1 MRWLVGSLLLLLIAT
16 VFQLG
21 LLVYS
26 MYALLVV
33 MLGSRWLTIYWA
45 ENLTV
50 LREINRETVEQGE
63 QVAVVV
69 TVRNRGQLPV
79 PWFLLEDLLQ
89 KSAIM
94 YRPASLQVSGRRLFL
109 AMMRGNSTKRFSYQ
123 IKCNRR
129 GYYQIGPTV
138 IETGDLF
145 GLHRKFKVGAAPDYL
160 MVLPEVVPLDGF
172 DIASRR
178 PIGEIRMTHRLF
190 EDPTRIAGVRQYQPG
205 DPMNRVNWAATARTG
220 VLHSKVFEPS
230 SIAGVTILLDFH
242 QDSFDPKHEPIR
254 SELAIT
260 LSAAI
265 ANSLQLMGQQIGLVT
280 NARDAAERIKSEG
293 WDFDARSRKAA
304 QKAATVQTDN
314 ARKRPQIV
322 ETKRGAEQFSQILE
336 VLARAEKNDGLTLPE
351 LITET
356 ASRMPRDATVIVILT
371 KVTDEMALSL
381 GNLRR
386 IGFAVTAM
394 INIYDEYDYAK
405 AAGKLLSEGIMSRQL
420 HDPDNIHAIC
430 GPQAYSL
437 F

>member
-33 MLGSRWLTIYWA
+33 MLGSRWLTNYWA

-50 LREINRETVEQGE
+50 DREINQETVEQGGK
-63 QVAVVV
+63 VAVII

-89 KSAIM
+89 KSAM
-94 YRPASLQVSGRRLFL
+94 MFRPPSLQVRGRRLFL
-109 AMMRGNSTKRFSYQ
+109 ATMRGNSTKKFFYQ
-123 IKCNRR
+123 IQCNRR
-129 GYYQIGPTV
+129 GYYQIGPAV

-145 GLHRKFKVGAAPDYL
+145 GLHRKFKVGAAPNYL

-190 EDPTRIAGVRQYQPG
+190 EDPTRIAGVRHYQPG
-205 DPMNRVNWAATARTG
+205 DPINRVNWAATARTG

-242 QDSFDPKHEPIR
+242 QDSFDTKHEPIR

-260 LSAAI
+260 LSVAI

-304 QKAATVQTDN
+304 QKAAAGHEDN
-314 ARKRPQIV
+314 ARRRPQIV
-322 ETKRGAEQFSQILE
+322 RTRRGEEQFSQILK

-351 LITET
+351 LISET
-356 ASRMPRDATVIVILT
+356 ASRMPRDATVIVVLT

-405 AAGKLLSEGIMSRQL
+405 AAGKLLSERIMSRQL

>member
-21 LLVYS
+21 LLVYA

-33 MLGSRWLTIYWA
+33 MLGSRWLTNYWA
-45 ENLTV
+45 KNLTV
-50 LREINRETVEQGE
+50 HREINQDTVEQGGK
-63 QVAVVV
+63 VAVII

-94 YRPASLQVSGRRLFL
+94 SRPPSLQVSGRRLFL
-109 AMMRGNSTKRFSYQ
+109 AMMGGNSTKKFLYQ
-123 IKCNRR
+123 IQCNRR

-145 GLHRKFKVGAAPDYL
+145 GLHRKFKVGAAPNYL
-160 MVLPEVVPLDGF
+160 MVLPEIVPLDGF

-205 DPMNRVNWAATARTG
+205 DPINRVNWAATARTG

-242 QDSFDPKHEPIR
+242 QDSFDTKHEPIR
-254 SELAIT
+254 SEVAIT
-260 LSAAI
+260 LSVAI
-265 ANSLQLMGQQIGLVT
+265 ANSLHLMGQQIGLVT

-304 QKAATVQTDN
+304 QKAATVQADN
-314 ARKRPQIV
+314 ARRRPQIV
-322 ETKRGAEQFSQILE
+322 QTRRGEEQFSQILE

-351 LITET
+351 LISET
-356 ASRMPRDATVIVILT
+356 ASRMPRDATVIVVLT

-405 AAGKLLSEGIMSRQL
+405 AAGKLLSERIMSRQL
-420 HDPDNIHAIC
+420 HDPDNIHEIC

>member
-21 LLVYS
+21 LLAYS

-33 MLGSRWLTIYWA
+33 MLGSRWLTKYWA

-50 LREINRETVEQGE
+50 LREINQETVEQGE
-63 QVAVVV
+63 KVAVVV
-69 TVRNRGQLPV
+69 TVKNSGLLPV

-89 KSAIM
+89 KSGIM
-94 YRPASLQVSGRRLFL
+94 YRPPSLQVTGRRLFL

-123 IKCNRR
+123 IQCNRR

-145 GLHRKFKVGAAPDYL
+145 GLHRKFKVGAAPNYL

-205 DPMNRVNWAATARTG
+205 DPINRVNWAATARTG
-220 VLHSKVFEPS
+220 ELHSKVFEPS

-280 NARDAAERIKSEG
+280 NARDAAERIKSKG
-293 WDFDARSRKAA
+293 WEFDARSRKAA
-304 QKAATVQTDN
+304 QKAATLQEDN

-322 ETKRGAEQFSQILE
+322 QTRRGAEQFSQILE

-351 LITET
+351 LISET

-371 KVTDEMALSL
+371 NVTDEIALSL